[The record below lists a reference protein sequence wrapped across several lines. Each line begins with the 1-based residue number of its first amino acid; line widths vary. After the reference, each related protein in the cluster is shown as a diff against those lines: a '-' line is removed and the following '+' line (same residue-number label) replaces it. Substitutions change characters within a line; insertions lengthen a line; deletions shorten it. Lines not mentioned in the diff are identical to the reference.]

1 MKVSQYK
8 AISGNNFY
16 FCLTNYQNLTNKR
29 KIINDPV
36 YGFLNLPDDF
46 IYDLV
51 EHPWFQRLR
60 NIKQLGLSVYVYPGA
75 VHTRFQHS
83 LGSMYLTLR
92 AIETLRTKGIIIS
105 GEEEEAALIAILLH
119 DIGHGPYSHA
129 LEHTLI
135 EEIPHEMMSLLMMK
149 ELNDQF
155 NGRLSLAISVFEG
168 KYKRRF
174 LSELISGQMDM
185 DRMDYLRRDSFF
197 TGVIEGEVGTDRLI
211 HMLNVHDDN
220 LVVDEK
226 GIYSAEK
233 FLIARRLMY
242 WQVYNHRTV
251 LSAEHLLIKLLER
264 AKKIT
269 AGGTRL
275 FASPSLTFFLEG
287 AYHKATTSEIIA
299 AFTSLDESD
308 IFSAAKVWITESDK
322 VLADL
327 SYRFV
332 NRDLLAIEL
341 QNEPFSESKV
351 ETLKNMAV
359 NLLDLRRED
368 SDCYVFTGEVYNQ
381 AYDPGKVDVRIL
393 QKNGQVDDITA
404 VSDIFDHKALSE
416 RVTKFFLCYP
426 KECRIK

>member
-1 MKVSQYK
+1 M
-8 AISGNNFY
+8 I
-16 FCLTNYQNLTNKR
+16 NYSDLTNKR

-83 LGSMYLTLR
+83 LGSMHLTSM
-92 AIETLRTKGIIIS
+92 AIDTLRTKGVNIS
-105 GEEEEAALIAILLH
+105 AEEEEAALIAILLH

-129 LEHTLI
+129 LEHSI
-135 EEIPHEMMSLLMMK
+135 IKEIPHEKMSLLMMR
-149 ELNDQF
+149 ELNSQF
-155 NGRLSLAISVFEG
+155 DGKLSLAISVFEG
-168 KYKRRF
+168 SYKRKF

-197 TGVIEGEVGTDRLI
+197 TGVIEGEVGSDRII
-211 HMLNVHDDN
+211 HMLNVHDDK

-226 GIYSAEK
+226 GIYSVEK

-251 LSAEHLLIKLLER
+251 LSAEHLLIALLER
-264 AKKIT
+264 ARKMISE
-269 AGGTRL
+269 GSVL
-275 FASPSLTFFLEG
+275 FASPSLLFFLDNS
-287 AYHKATTSEIIA
+287 YKKASTEEIIN
-299 AFTSLDESD
+299 AFSFIDESD
-308 IFSAAKVWITESDK
+308 ILSAAKVWISHSDK
-322 VLADL
+322 VLSDL
-327 SYRFV
+327 SRRFV

-341 QNEPFSESKV
+341 QNEPFSESRV
-351 ETLKNMAV
+351 GALKAMA
-359 NLLDLRRED
+359 ED
-368 SDCYVFTGEVYNQ
+368 KLGLSSEDVHYYVFTGEVYNQ
-381 AYDPGKVDVRIL
+381 TYAPGKVDVRIL
-393 QKNGQVDDITA
+393 LKNGQVHDITT

-426 KECRIK
+426 KKCRIN